1 MIAVIDYG
9 LGNLFSLISSL
20 KALGAEAVVTSDVQK
35 ISQAERLILPGVG
48 AFGDAMARLHSIGLD
63 KLLQEQAASETI

>member
-35 ISQAERLILPGVG
+35 ISQAERLILPGV
-48 AFGDAMARLHSIGLD
+48 RSN
-63 KLLQEQAASETI
+63 LQ